1 MIDVADGFSELGTPL
16 LNRCDELENEAAAE
30 WAAHPIR

>member
-16 LNRCDELENEAAAE
+16 PNRCDELENEAAAE
-30 WAAHPIR
+30 